1 MQVSVETTQG
11 LERRLTIRVP
21 SDKIDTEVENR
32 LKRLV
37 KTQRVDGFRP
47 GKAPVA
53 VIRKRFGAALRDEVA
68 FDVAQRSFIEAVIA
82 EKLNPAG
89 TPTLQML
96 ANDAGKDLEFTAT
109 VEIYPEF
116 EVQGLDSLAVD
127 KPVASVVDGDVDAMI
142 ETLRQQ
148 QAKWQQVERAAADG
162 DRLIIDFSGSLD
174 GVEFEGGKAEGFS
187 VVLGAGRMIPGFEA
201 ALVGK
206 KAGDSFVA
214 PVTFP
219 ADYHAEHLK
228 GKAADFAMTVKQVEG
243 RVLPEVD
250 AEFIKTYGVAE
261 ATVEALR
268 AEVRRNME
276 RELRGALKNQTK
288 ESVIEALLGANA
300 IEVPKALVDQEVDSL
315 RQQAV
320 ERFGGGRG
328 GKLPELP
335 REIFAE
341 QAERR
346 VRIGLVLG
354 QFIRQS
360 DLKVDEARV
369 EAILNEVAGAYEDP
383 ADVISYYRSQE
394 NLMQSLRNLALEDQA
409 IDAVLAKAKVNEVAK
424 AFSDVVNSQ
433 RNG

>member
-1 MQVSVETTQG
+1 MHVSVETTQG

-21 SDKIDTEVENR
+21 SAKIDTEVENR
-32 LKRLV
+32 LKRLA

-53 VIRKRFGAALRDEVA
+53 IIRKRFGASLRDEVA
-68 FDVAQRSFIEAVIA
+68 YDVAQRSFVEAVVA

-89 TPTLQML
+89 APTLQMV
-96 ANDAGKDLEFTAT
+96 ANDEGKDLEFTAT
-109 VEIYPEF
+109 IEIYPEF
-116 EVQGLDSLAVD
+116 EIQGLDGLAVD
-127 KPVASVVDGDVDAMI
+127 KPVASVADSDVEAMI

-148 QAKWQQVERAAADG
+148 QAKWQQVERAATSG
-162 DRLIIDFSGSLD
+162 DRLIIDFSGSVD
-174 GVEFEGGKAEGFS
+174 GVEFEGGKAEGFT
-187 VVLGAGRMIPGFEA
+187 VVIGSGRMIPGFEE
-201 ALVGK
+201 ALDGK

-228 GKAADFAMTVKQVEG
+228 GKAAEFAITVKQVEG

-250 AEFIKTYGVAE
+250 ADFIKTYGVAE
-261 ATVEALR
+261 TTVEALK

-288 ESVIEALLGANA
+288 EKVIDALLAANA
-300 IEVPKALVDQEVDSL
+300 IAVPKALVDQEVETL

-320 ERFGGGRG
+320 ERFGAGRG

-360 DLKVDEARV
+360 ELKVDDARV
-369 EAILNEVAGAYEDP
+369 DAILNEIAGAYEEP
-383 ADVISYYRSQE
+383 QDVISYYRSQN
-394 NLMQSLRNLALEDQA
+394 NLMQSVRNLALEDQA

>member
-21 SDKIDTEVENR
+21 GTKVDTEVESR
-32 LKRLV
+32 LQRLA

-47 GKAPVA
+47 GKVPVSI
-53 VIRKRFGAALRDEVA
+53 VRKRYGAAVREEVA
-68 FDVAQRSFIEAVIA
+68 FDVAQRSFVEAVVA

-89 TPTLQML
+89 TPTLQL
-96 ANDAGKDLEFTAT
+96 TANNEGQDLEFVAT
-109 VEIYPEF
+109 VEVYPVF
-116 EVQGLDSLAVD
+116 DVQGIDALAVD
-127 KPVASVVDGDVDAMI
+127 KPVAEVTAADVDAML

-148 QAKWQQVERAAADG
+148 QAKWQVVEREAAQG
-162 DRLIIDFSGSLD
+162 DRLVIDFQGSID
-174 GVEFEGGKAEGFS
+174 GTPFDGGKAENFTVGI
-187 VVLGAGRMIPGFEA
+187 GAGRMIPGFEE
-201 ALVGK
+201 ALVGH
-206 KAGDSFVA
+206 KAGDSFTA
-214 PVTFP
+214 PVAFP

-228 GKAADFAMTVKQVEG
+228 GKAAEFAITVNKVEA
-243 RVLPEVD
+243 RVLPEID
-250 AEFIKTYGVAE
+250 AEFVKAYGVAE
-261 ATVEALR
+261 GTIEALK
-268 AEVRRNME
+268 AEVTKNME

-288 ESVIEALLGANA
+288 EKVIDALLAANPVD
-300 IEVPKALVDQEVDSL
+300 VPKSLVDQEVDHL

-360 DLKVDEARV
+360 ELKVDDARV
-369 EAILNEVAGAYEDP
+369 ETILNDIAGAYEEP
-383 ADVISYYRSQE
+383 AEVIKYYQSQNE
-394 NLMQSLRNLALEDQA
+394 LMQSVRNLALEDQA
-409 IDAVLAKAKVNEVAK
+409 IDAVLAKAKVTEVKK
-424 AFSDVVNSQ
+424 AFSDVVNTQ

>member
-1 MQVSVETTQG
+1 MHVSVETTQG

-21 SDKIDTEVENR
+21 SAKIDTEVENR
-32 LKRLV
+32 LKRLA

-53 VIRKRFGAALRDEVA
+53 IIRKRFGASLRDEVA
-68 FDVAQRSFIEAVIA
+68 YDVAQRSFVEAVVA

-89 TPTLQML
+89 APTLQMV
-96 ANDAGKDLEFTAT
+96 ANDEGKDLEFTAT
-109 VEIYPEF
+109 IEIYPEF
-116 EVQGLDSLAVD
+116 DVQGLDGLAVD
-127 KPVASVVDGDVDAMI
+127 KPVASVVDSDVDAMI

-148 QAKWQQVERAAADG
+148 QAKWQQVERAAASG
-162 DRLIIDFSGSLD
+162 DRLIIDFSGSVD
-174 GVEFEGGKAEGFS
+174 GTEFDGGKAEGFT
-187 VVLGAGRMIPGFEA
+187 VVIGSGRMIPGFEE
-201 ALVGK
+201 ALDGK

-219 ADYHAEHLK
+219 VDYHAEHLK
-228 GKAADFAMTVKQVEG
+228 GKAAEFAITVKQVEG

-250 AEFIKTYGVAE
+250 ADFIKTYGVAE
-261 ATVEALR
+261 TTVDALK

-288 ESVIEALLGANA
+288 EKVIDALLTANPIA
-300 IEVPKALVDQEVDSL
+300 VPKALVDQEVETL

-320 ERFGGGRG
+320 ERFGAGRG

-360 DLKVDEARV
+360 ELKVDDARV
-369 EAILNEVAGAYEDP
+369 DAILNEIAGAYEEP
-383 ADVISYYRSQE
+383 QDVISYYRSQD
-394 NLMQSLRNLALEDQA
+394 NLMQSVRNLALEDQA

>member
-288 ESVIEALLGANA
+288 ENVIEALLGANA